1 MLTLSWPE
9 VLSFIIVKLYL
20 QLQGDVPVMK
30 ITHGR
35 PLLTISHLRSLT
47 ELQPFF
53 NTLCLANQ
61 TDNLLMAA
69 QQLSGNMSWNQSG
82 NLANGHSGAAGSD
95 QSDYGGSHGGK
106 RMPKSKSVPTFN
118 IPIPQVDLGM
128 GLQSKSSKQYIE
140 DLLERDFLEPM
151 S

>member
-1 MLTLSWPE
+1 MTSVQSANCQE
-9 VLSFIIVKLYL
+9 LYF

-30 ITHGR
+30 MTPGR

-69 QQLSGNMSWNQSG
+69 QQLSGNMPWSQSAEG
-82 NLANGHSGAAGSD
+82 TD
-95 QSDYGGSHGGK
+95 QSERRGSQGGRK
-106 RMPKSKSVPTFN
+106 IPKSKSVPTFD
-118 IPIPQVDLGM
+118 IATPQVDLGI
-128 GLQSKSSKQYIE
+128 GLQTKSNSLYIE
-140 DLLERDFLEPM
+140 ELLERDFLEPM

>member
-1 MLTLSWPE
+1 MMKLTP
-9 VLSFIIVKLYL
+9 
-20 QLQGDVPVMK
+20 
-30 ITHGR
+30 GR
-35 PLLTISHLRSLT
+35 PLLTLSHLRSLT

-69 QQLSGNMSWNQSG
+69 QQLGGNTSWNQFQ
-82 NLANGHSGAAGSD
+82 NLTNGHSGAGGSD
-95 QSDYGGSHGGK
+95 QSESMGTQGGK
-106 RMPKSKSVPTFN
+106 KMPKSKSMPGFDMTA
-118 IPIPQVDLGM
+118 IPQVDLGM
-128 GLQSKSSKQYIE
+128 GLQTKSNKQYIE